1 MTGFQLDLSI
11 QEQKYL
17 AELLS
22 AELKET
28 RVEEHRTRTP
38 SYREHVVQREEII
51 EGLLRKL
58 GAVKEELA
66 PRE

>member
-1 MTGFQLDLSI
+1 MTDLQLDLSI
-11 QEQKYL
+11 EEQKYL

-22 AELKET
+22 AQLKET
-28 RVEEHRTRTP
+28 RVEEHRTRKP

-58 GAVKEELA
+58 GAAAEVSA
-66 PRE
+66 PR